1 MMQSFIARVAAVVA
15 CLMLAA
21 GPALPAARIKDVA
34 SLQAGRENQLI
45 GYGLVVGLQGT
56 GDSMRSSPFTEQ
68 SMRAMLQ
75 NLGISMVGTQTR
87 AKNIAAV
94 LVTANLPPFASP
106 GSRIDIT
113 VGSLGD
119 ASSLRGG
126 TLVMTSLSGADG
138 QIYAVAQGSVVV
150 TGVSASGD
158 AASVQQGVT
167 TAGRVPNGAII
178 ERELPSRFKDAS
190 DLVLQL
196 RNPDFSTAVGM
207 ADAINRYAAAQYGS
221 PIAES
226 RDSQS
231 VGIGRGEAQ
240 PPAGGDQR
248 EGRHQAGEQDRPAVV
263 DDGDKGRQRQRP
275 EGGENVEPRR
285 PRPPVAPGLPQR
297 EPGRDDEID
306 RQHPLERDDGERRRP
321 EQEQARRQQGEPLRV
336 IGPALRERACGGEGV
351 DEPHDAGAHHR
362 KGEQRQHPF
371 ARPEQGRENPKPQR
385 HQRAAKAAPH
395 NRRHRNPQGAADA
408 GGRRSRPSRR
418 RGEPRARSPSTD
430 EAGASSTLRRGGPPL
445 RRRKRHAARA
455 DRPKARSRIATV
467 RRARGNRRDTASRA
481 RRP

>member
-1 MMQSFIARVAAVVA
+1 MIELFLRRVVAALA
-15 CLMLAA
+15 CIMLAA

-34 SLQAGRENQLI
+34 SLQAGRDNQLI

-106 GSRIDIT
+106 GSRIDVT

-119 ASSLRGG
+119 AASLRGG

-138 QIYAVAQGSVVV
+138 QIYAVAQGSIVV
-150 TGVSASGD
+150 TGISASGD

-178 ERELPSRFKDAS
+178 ERELPSRFKDSS

-196 RNPDFSTAVGM
+196 RNPDFSTSVGM
-207 ADAINRYAAAQYGS
+207 ADAINRYAAAQYGN

-231 VGIGRGEAQ
+231 VYIAKPKMADLARLMADIENLVIETDVPARVVINERTGTIVIGQDVRISPVAVSYGTLTVQITEMPKVVQPEPFSRGVTA
-240 PPAGGDQR
+240 
-248 EGRHQAGEQDRPAVV
+248 
-263 DDGDKGRQRQRP
+263 
-275 EGGENVEPRR
+275 VEPNTDILVQQNGGN
-285 PRPPVAPGLPQR
+285 VAMLDGSSLRSLVAGLNSIGVKP
-297 EPGRDDEID
+297 
-306 RQHPLERDDGERRRP
+306 DGIISIL
-321 EQEQARRQQGEPLRV
+321 QS
-336 IGPALRERACGGEGV
+336 IKT
-351 DEPHDAGAHHR
+351 AGALQA
-362 KGEQRQHPF
+362 ELVLQ
-371 ARPEQGRENPKPQR
+371 
-385 HQRAAKAAPH
+385 
-395 NRRHRNPQGAADA
+395 
-408 GGRRSRPSRR
+408 
-418 RGEPRARSPSTD
+418 
-430 EAGASSTLRRGGPPL
+430 
-445 RRRKRHAARA
+445 
-455 DRPKARSRIATV
+455 
-467 RRARGNRRDTASRA
+467 
-481 RRP
+481 

>member
-1 MMQSFIARVAAVVA
+1 MRVLFLRAVAVLA
-15 CLMLAA
+15 CVMLAA
-21 GPALPAARIKDVA
+21 GPALSAARIKDVA
-34 SLQAGRENQLI
+34 SLQAGRDNQLI

-106 GSRIDIT
+106 GSRIDVT

-119 ASSLRGG
+119 AASLRGG

-138 QIYAVAQGSVVV
+138 QIYAVAQGSIVV

-178 ERELPSRFKDAS
+178 ERELPSRFKDAA

-207 ADAINRYAAAQYGS
+207 ADAINRYAAAQYGG

-231 VGIGRGEAQ
+231 VYIAKPKMADLARLMADIENLVVETDVPARVVINERTGTIVIGQDVRISPVAVSYGTLTVQVNEMPQVVQ
-240 PPAGGDQR
+240 PEPFSKGVT
-248 EGRHQAGEQDRPAVV
+248 AVQPNTDILV
-263 DDGDKGRQRQRP
+263 QQ
-275 EGGENVEPRR
+275 EGGNVAMIDGSSLRSL
-285 PRPPVAPGLPQR
+285 VSGLNSIGVKP
-297 EPGRDDEID
+297 
-306 RQHPLERDDGERRRP
+306 DGIISIL
-321 EQEQARRQQGEPLRV
+321 QS
-336 IGPALRERACGGEGV
+336 IKT
-351 DEPHDAGAHHR
+351 AGALQA
-362 KGEQRQHPF
+362 ELVLQ
-371 ARPEQGRENPKPQR
+371 
-385 HQRAAKAAPH
+385 
-395 NRRHRNPQGAADA
+395 
-408 GGRRSRPSRR
+408 
-418 RGEPRARSPSTD
+418 
-430 EAGASSTLRRGGPPL
+430 
-445 RRRKRHAARA
+445 
-455 DRPKARSRIATV
+455 
-467 RRARGNRRDTASRA
+467 
-481 RRP
+481 

>member
-1 MMQSFIARVAAVVA
+1 MIELFFRRVVAALA
-15 CLMLAA
+15 CIMLAA

-34 SLQAGRENQLI
+34 SLQAGRDNQLI

-106 GSRIDIT
+106 GSRIDVT

-119 ASSLRGG
+119 AASLRGG

-138 QIYAVAQGSVVV
+138 QIYAVAQGSIVV

-158 AASVQQGVT
+158 AATVQQGVT

-178 ERELPSRFKDAS
+178 ERELPSRFKDSS

-196 RNPDFSTAVGM
+196 RNPDFSTSVGM
-207 ADAINRYAAAQYGS
+207 ADAINRYAAAQYGN

-231 VGIGRGEAQ
+231 VYIAKPKMADLARLMADIENLVIETDVPARVVINERTGTIVIGQDVRISPVAVSYGTLTVQITEMPKVVQ
-240 PPAGGDQR
+240 PEPFS
-248 EGRHQAGEQDRPAVV
+248 
-263 DDGDKGRQRQRP
+263 KGVTA
-275 EGGENVEPRR
+275 VEPNTDILVQQDGGN
-285 PRPPVAPGLPQR
+285 VAMLDGSSLRSLVSGLNSIGVKP
-297 EPGRDDEID
+297 
-306 RQHPLERDDGERRRP
+306 DGIISIL
-321 EQEQARRQQGEPLRV
+321 QS
-336 IGPALRERACGGEGV
+336 IKT
-351 DEPHDAGAHHR
+351 AGALQA
-362 KGEQRQHPF
+362 ELVLQ
-371 ARPEQGRENPKPQR
+371 
-385 HQRAAKAAPH
+385 
-395 NRRHRNPQGAADA
+395 
-408 GGRRSRPSRR
+408 
-418 RGEPRARSPSTD
+418 
-430 EAGASSTLRRGGPPL
+430 
-445 RRRKRHAARA
+445 
-455 DRPKARSRIATV
+455 
-467 RRARGNRRDTASRA
+467 
-481 RRP
+481 

>member
-1 MMQSFIARVAAVVA
+1 MQLFFRRVVAALA
-15 CLMLAA
+15 CIMLAA

-34 SLQAGRENQLI
+34 SLQAGRDNQLI

-106 GSRIDIT
+106 GSRIDVT

-119 ASSLRGG
+119 AASLRGG

-138 QIYAVAQGSVVV
+138 QIYAVAQGSIVV

-158 AASVQQGVT
+158 AATVQQGVT

-178 ERELPSRFKDAS
+178 ERELPSRFKDSS

-196 RNPDFSTAVGM
+196 RNPDFSTSVGM
-207 ADAINRYAAAQYGS
+207 ADAINRYASAQYGN

-231 VGIGRGEAQ
+231 VYIAKPKMADLARLMADIENLVIETDVPARVVINERTGTIVIGQDVRISPVAVSYGTLTVQITEMPKVVQ
-240 PPAGGDQR
+240 PEPFS
-248 EGRHQAGEQDRPAVV
+248 
-263 DDGDKGRQRQRP
+263 KGVTA
-275 EGGENVEPRR
+275 VEPNTDILVQQDGGN
-285 PRPPVAPGLPQR
+285 VAMLDGSSLRSLVSGLNSIGVKP
-297 EPGRDDEID
+297 
-306 RQHPLERDDGERRRP
+306 DGIISIL
-321 EQEQARRQQGEPLRV
+321 QS
-336 IGPALRERACGGEGV
+336 IKT
-351 DEPHDAGAHHR
+351 AGALQA
-362 KGEQRQHPF
+362 ELVLQ
-371 ARPEQGRENPKPQR
+371 
-385 HQRAAKAAPH
+385 
-395 NRRHRNPQGAADA
+395 
-408 GGRRSRPSRR
+408 
-418 RGEPRARSPSTD
+418 
-430 EAGASSTLRRGGPPL
+430 
-445 RRRKRHAARA
+445 
-455 DRPKARSRIATV
+455 
-467 RRARGNRRDTASRA
+467 
-481 RRP
+481 